1 MRLTILNQFFYPD
14 HAATSQLMTDLA
26 QNLCEHGVE
35 VTALSSRGRYNGG
48 DALPSRGYYRGVKIE
63 RAWATCFGKRNMAGR
78 LCDYLTFY
86 LGACWKLLTMPRQH
100 VVMALTTPP
109 LIGLIAL
116 LVGRLRGMRVV
127 TLMEDLYP
135 DVAIALGALSP
146 DSLATRLFDRLTCL
160 MLRKADRIIVLS
172 DCMLDRVIAKIGPE
186 AYSRIDVIHNWAD
199 GQEIAP
205 LTKNGYLSRQN
216 CPDVAEKLVVLF
228 SGNLGLVNEFA
239 TVLDAARRVHDRRDI
254 AFVFIGEG
262 AKAAEIR
269 DFVHRNRLD
278 NIHML
283 PYQPREALPW
293 CLASGDVLLI
303 TLAEGLAG
311 LSVPSKTYSSLA
323 AGRPLLYVGDQQ
335 SSVANL
341 ILQHHC
347 GATVASGDSEQL
359 AAILTGWADNRA
371 PLAALGVAS
380 RSLFEQRFDRP
391 AAVHGYLESLNKCMH
406 DAARATD
413 GAFPAIV
420 PIKSPIKSPM
430 KSMDVNDSVNIEIEE
445 CA

>member
-14 HAATSQLMTDLA
+14 HSATSQLMTDLA

-63 RAWATCFGKRNMAGR
+63 RAWATCFGKRNMTGR

-86 LGACWKLLTMPRQH
+86 LGAFWKLLIMPRQH

-116 LVGRLRGMRVV
+116 LVGRLRGMRFVA
-127 TLMEDLYP
+127 LMEDLYP

-146 DSLATRLFDRLTCL
+146 NSLVARLFDRLTCL

-205 LTKNGYLSRQN
+205 QTKNGYLSRPD
-216 CPDVAEKLVVLF
+216 CPDVADKLVVLF

-239 TVLDAARRVHDRRDI
+239 TVLEAARRVRDRRDI

-262 AKAAEIR
+262 AKADEIR
-269 DFVHRNRLD
+269 GFVRRHHLD
-278 NIHML
+278 NIQML

-323 AGRPLLYVGDQQ
+323 AGRPLLYVGDQN

-347 GATVASGDSEQL
+347 GATVASGDNDRL

-371 PLAALGVAS
+371 PLADFGVAS
-380 RSLFEQRFDRP
+380 RALFEQCFNRP
-391 AAVHGYLESLNKCMH
+391 AAVHGYLESLRKCMH
-406 DAARATD
+406 DPARATD
-413 GAFPAIV
+413 AAFPDIV
-420 PIKSPIKSPM
+420 PIKSVG
-430 KSMDVNDSVNIEIEE
+430 VNESVNIEIEE
-445 CA
+445 CV